1 MTMAGRNSN
10 HNGPRVTNS
19 AVVATASFT
28 PAASAYSAG
37 DVVSVA
43 KEFIFKYAN
52 GVLVPA
58 GAVIRILSAV
68 TKIDQASVI
77 ASETSYTLQL
87 YSVTPPSAQAD
98 NAAWTLASADLPSYR
113 GSLDLGTPVDLGAA
127 CYVKKQYTDL
137 QDFNLASGKTS
148 LFGELIT
155 VGGPTFTA
163 VAREIILYGVI
174 L

>member
-1 MTMAGRNSN
+1 MGRNSPSQ
-10 HNGPRVTNS
+10 HNGPRLAAS
-19 AVVATASFT
+19 SVVASASFT
-28 PAASAYSAG
+28 PAAAAYSAG
-37 DVVSVA
+37 DLVSVA
-43 KEFIFKYAN
+43 QQFIFKYPN

-58 GAVIRILSAV
+58 GAVIRIVSTEL
-68 TKIDQASVI
+68 KIDQTALI
-77 ASETSYTLQL
+77 ASETSYTLQM

-113 GSLDLGTPVDLGAA
+113 GSIDLGTPADLGAA
-127 CYVKKQYTDL
+127 CYIKKQLTDL
-137 QDFNLASGKTS
+137 QDFNLAAGKTS

-163 VAREIILYGVI
+163 VARQVFLYGVI